1 VNNKRSVYLL
11 LPLVLLVWGLI
22 GWRIWA
28 ATSDP
33 DPEAGPSLTLT
44 LYARPAAT
52 RQQPRLLLT
61 YGDPFKP
68 GASRLATS
76 SSGPVPVVSFT
87 PSAPATNRAASLNFP
102 VHPFVPVASASS
114 IVWPQVKYLGVI
126 SHAGGEAQVALL
138 AIDSQELVIKAG
150 KSERGVQVIKLFRDS
165 VQLGFGGQKK
175 SFPRSV
181 AN

>member
-33 DPEAGPSLTLT
+33 DPEAGPLQPSALRSRPVA
-44 LYARPAAT
+44 ARS
-52 RQQPRLLLT
+52 RPRLLLT

-68 GASRLATS
+68 GASRPAPS
-76 SSGPVPVVSFT
+76 SGGPVPVVSFA
-87 PSAPATNRAASLNFP
+87 PSAPTTNQAARLNFP
-102 VHPFVPVASASS
+102 AHPAVPVASTPS
-114 IVWPQVKYLGVI
+114 ITWPQVKYLGVI

-138 AIDSQELVIKAG
+138 AIDNQELVVKAG

-165 VQLGFGGQKK
+165 VQLSFSGQKK
-175 SFPRSV
+175 SFLRSA